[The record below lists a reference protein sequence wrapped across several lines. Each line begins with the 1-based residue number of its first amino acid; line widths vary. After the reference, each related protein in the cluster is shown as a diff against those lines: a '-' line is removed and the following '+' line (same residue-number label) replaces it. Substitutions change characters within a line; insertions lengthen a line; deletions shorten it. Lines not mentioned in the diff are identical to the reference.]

1 MSCKILDHVTIS
13 HHFTKRKP
21 WVKRCEIYQHRGS
34 LTAEEPRP
42 ENDPN
47 IPLRLAF
54 LIAFLMV
61 FRGAY
66 MPGYVVCS
74 IPFFWSGTKPC
85 LSTYSASFAIR
96 ENSSFCSCGSGSK
109 WGAQSLAG
117 LRLNMY

>member
-74 IPFFWSGTKPC
+74 IPFFGLEQNRVYQHILPLLRSVKIHP
-85 LSTYSASFAIR
+85 FAHV
-96 ENSSFCSCGSGSK
+96 
-109 WGAQSLAG
+109 G
-117 LRLNMY
+117 LGQNGVPNH